1 MSEKLHAIEIHS
13 VEEFNKFLDLSATT
27 PLIVYFFASYVPN
40 CQMMKPHIE
49 QLAKDFE
56 GQAIF
61 LKIEEAEENEELL
74 AKYDITDYPVTKII
88 KDGQIVGFLR
98 GMTKDSI
105 LEAVK

>member
-40 CQMMKPHIE
+40 CKMMKPHFE

-61 LKIEEAEENEELL
+61 LKIEEAEEIEDLL
-74 AKYDITDYPVTKII
+74 SMYEIRDYPTTMII
-88 KDGQIVGFLR
+88 KDGQIFSVLR

>member
-40 CQMMKPHIE
+40 CKMMKPHFE

-56 GQAIF
+56 G
-61 LKIEEAEENEELL
+61 
-74 AKYDITDYPVTKII
+74 
-88 KDGQIVGFLR
+88 
-98 GMTKDSI
+98 
-105 LEAVK
+105 